1 MSNTAILTSY
11 MSNFNQ
17 FIHSKNPGAMHRD
30 FAIKCMK

>member
-17 FIHSKNPGAMHRD
+17 FIYSTNN
-30 FAIKCMK
+30 IKEIFFF